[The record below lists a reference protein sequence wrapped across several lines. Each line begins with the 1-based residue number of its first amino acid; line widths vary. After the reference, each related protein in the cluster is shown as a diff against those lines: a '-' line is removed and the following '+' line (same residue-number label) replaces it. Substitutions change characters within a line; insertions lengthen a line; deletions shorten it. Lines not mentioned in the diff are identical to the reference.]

1 MLGQVLAHE
10 RELLRNVGGVLV
22 ILFGLFMLGLQPSV
36 LMRDMRMHYTPE
48 QMGFGSAVLVGAAFG
63 FGWTACVTP
72 WLGSILVL
80 AAQTA
85 SWQRGGI
92 LLVAY
97 ALGLGVPFLLLGLLA
112 DRLVDRLAAL
122 RRHTR
127 LLEQIGGAL
136 LVLLGVV
143 MLTGMLQRLSGLG
156 SFF

>member
-36 LMRDMRMHYTPE
+36 LMRDMRMHYTPK
-48 QMGFGSAVLVGAAFG
+48 QMGFGSAVLVGAALG

-112 DRLVDRLAAL
+112 DRLVDRLAGL

-136 LVLLGVV
+136 LVLLGTL